1 MLQNGNRAARKLPL
15 AVMAAGL
22 AGAMS
27 AGAVTLTFDGVS
39 PGDVVTLQVG
49 GAFTFG
55 PGEVYAGI
63 YNQTVDG
70 MATPSFCIDV
80 SRDIRVGDTFTE
92 YSYTDLASAP
102 LAPAGPMGSAA
113 ATDIE
118 QLWAAYYPAASVNNQ
133 DAAALQVAIWEDVA
147 AKVGTYTVTFSGNDP
162 VTTEAANM
170 LSRLGSL
177 TAQASLQ
184 GLVSPVGQNYV
195 VPMIAPAP
203 EPTTAGCFLLGL
215 GALVCFQRFTEKR
228 RS

>member
-1 MLQNGNRAARKLPL
+1 
-15 AVMAAGL
+15 
-22 AGAMS
+22 
-27 AGAVTLTFDGVS
+27 
-39 PGDVVTLQVG
+39 
-49 GAFTFG
+49 
-55 PGEVYAGI
+55 
-63 YNQTVDG
+63 
-70 MATPSFCIDV
+70 
-80 SRDIRVGDTFTE
+80 
-92 YSYTDLASAP
+92 
-102 LAPAGPMGSAA
+102 
-113 ATDIE
+113 
-118 QLWAAYYPAASVNNQ
+118 VNNQ